1 MKVSE
6 WRVRMVY
13 RDFQGMRLSALGM
26 GAMRLP
32 VVNGNDAEI
41 DSVATEEM
49 VAYAMEQG
57 VNYYDT
63 AWGYHNGNSELV
75 M

>member
-1 MKVSE
+1 
-6 WRVRMVY
+6 MVY

-32 VVNGNDAEI
+32 TVNGNDAEI

-49 VAYAMEQG
+49 VACAMEQV
-57 VNYYDT
+57 VN
-63 AWGYHNGNSELV
+63 
-75 M
+75 